1 MNMFIDML
9 SWLCLAGGGF
19 FCLVGGIGL
28 LRMPDFYT
36 RMHAA
41 SVAETL
47 GAGLILLGLLLQAG
61 FTLVAAKLLMIGLL
75 IFFASPT
82 ASHALAK
89 AAMSRGLQPLLAAR
103 PSPPTHLPSGRGE
116 LREPRSD

>member
-1 MNMFIDML
+1 VSAIVDIA
-9 SWLCLAGGGF
+9 SWVCLVAGGF

-41 SVAETL
+41 SVTETL
-47 GAGLILLGLLLQAG
+47 GAGLILLGLLIQAG
-61 FTLVAAKLLMIGLL
+61 ITLVGAKLLMIGLL
-75 IFFASPT
+75 IFFTSPA

-89 AAMSRGLQPLLAAR
+89 AALSRGLQPLLAN
-103 PSPPTHLPSGRGE
+103 PS
-116 LREPRSD
+116 DD